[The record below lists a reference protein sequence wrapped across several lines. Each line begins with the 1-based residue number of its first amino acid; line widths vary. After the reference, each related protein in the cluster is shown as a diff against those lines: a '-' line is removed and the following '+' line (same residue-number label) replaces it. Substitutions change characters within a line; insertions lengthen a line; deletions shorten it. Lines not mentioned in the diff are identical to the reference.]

1 MAKLFSNYFL
11 LLFFKRF
18 SAICNPMKVR
28 IYQPTKTAMQSGR
41 AAMKAW
47 VIEFEQNSGRFVE
60 PIMGWTGS
68 NDTRQQ
74 LKLRFSTK
82 EDALAYAKK
91 HSYEVDLEEPNQV
104 VVRPKSYADNFL
116 K

>member
-1 MAKLFSNYFL
+1 MVKLFSNYFL
-11 LLFFKRF
+11 LLFFKAFCLRN
-18 SAICNPMKVR
+18 SRMRVR

-47 VIEFEQNSGRFVE
+47 VMEFEQNSGRFVE

-82 EDALAYAKK
+82 EDALTYAKK
-91 HSYEVDLEEPNQV
+91 HSYEVDVEEPNQII
-104 VVRPKSYADNFL
+104 VRPKSYADNFL